1 MDGKILQNKIYLNAF
16 INANKRKEV
25 NVKMPNCEYLG
36 HKNFKDKDFVFLYV
50 AMQKKNDDSYVGRIA
65 KEYKFVKKEL
75 LPTGLEVGDIVNV
88 ELEENAFEKLEVVD
102 INIIK
107 KGGKA

>member
-1 MDGKILQNKIYLNAF
+1 MAKCELIGK
-16 INANKRKEV
+16 RD
-25 NVKMPNCEYLG
+25 
-36 HKNFKDKDFVFLYV
+36 FKDKDFCFLYV
-50 AMQKKNDDSYVGRIA
+50 AQEKKNDNGLMGRIA

-75 LPTGLEVGDIVNV
+75 IPENIEVGDILNI
-88 ELEENAFEKLEVVD
+88 ELEENAFEKLDIVE